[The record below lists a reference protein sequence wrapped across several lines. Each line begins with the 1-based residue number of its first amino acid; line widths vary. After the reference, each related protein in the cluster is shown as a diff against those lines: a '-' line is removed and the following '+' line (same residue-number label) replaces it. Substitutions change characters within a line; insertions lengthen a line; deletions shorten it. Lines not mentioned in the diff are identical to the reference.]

1 LSSDLSFDYTNYK
14 GDKSRRTVTPVAYR
28 WGGSQ
33 WHPEPQWLM
42 MALDH
47 DKGEPREFAMK
58 DMTNIVSHPFPV
70 MKADATYQSPLR
82 DLITRIDIVAQ
93 NHLAY
98 SQACGAIGNLRDH
111 LSAMAF
117 CEEVNR
123 REVVRSDRTEVARS
137 EAAAPDAAAGDA

>member
-14 GDKSRRTVTPVAYR
+14 GEQSRRTVTPIAYR

-47 DKGEPREFAMK
+47 DKAQTREFAMK
-58 DMTNIVSHPFPV
+58 DMTNIVAHPFPV
-70 MKADATYQSPLR
+70 VAAAKGEYQSPLR
-82 DLITRIDIVAQ
+82 DLIMRIDMVAQ

-98 SQACGAIGNLRDH
+98 SQACNAIGNLRDH

-117 CEEVNR
+117 CEETNR
-123 REVVRSDRTEVARS
+123 RDAGAVR
-137 EAAAPDAAAGDA
+137 